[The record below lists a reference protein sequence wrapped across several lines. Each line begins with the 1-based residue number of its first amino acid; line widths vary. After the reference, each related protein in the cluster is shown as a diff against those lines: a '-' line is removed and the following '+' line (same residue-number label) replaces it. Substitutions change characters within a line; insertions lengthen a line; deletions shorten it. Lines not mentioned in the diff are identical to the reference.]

1 VDGTL
6 SVWNYR
12 FVRIWLA
19 PSLDRDLVPGILRIC
34 ESYIFYGEDR
44 ASDREYSDEGGDP
57 REPGFYVAAL
67 IFVFLTFGF
76 HDFIVLFLHDLS
88 VYIMVGNSRVI
99 GFQGRR
105 VSDHR
110 ISGSQ
115 NVQVAGPQV
124 GLSQITKAELH
135 AAEIPRCQSHAHS
148 PHRRSPAYGN
158 PCHKILDMEGHGTK
172 FQLSKSGSPLLI
184 NSSKCNP

>member
-1 VDGTL
+1 M
-6 SVWNYR
+6 
-12 FVRIWLA
+12 RICLA
-19 PSLDRDLVPGILRIC
+19 PYLDRDLVPEILRIC

-44 ASDREYSDEGGDP
+44 ASDREDSGEVGDS
-57 REPGFYVAAL
+57 REARIYVAAL
-67 IFVFLTFGF
+67 IFDILTFGF
-76 HDFIVLFLHDLS
+76 HDFIVLLLHDLS
-88 VYIMVGNSRVI
+88 VYIMVGNSRVV

-115 NVQVAGPQV
+115 DVQVAEPQV
-124 GLSQITKAELH
+124 GLSQIVKAELH

-158 PCHKILDMEGHGTK
+158 PCRKILDMEGHGTE
-172 FQLSKSGSPLLI
+172 FQL
-184 NSSKCNP
+184 